1 MSYLSS
7 SHTVNDVLNYVKRQ
21 FGDEAAIQISD
32 ADIIRWVN
40 AGQDEI
46 FRLNEPV
53 KSSVTANLVAG
64 QGTYI
69 FPDGI
74 LRVQSIYVNGRPVE
88 YKGTQEAEEY
98 ILQYD
103 QSGVQTDIPQV
114 WYEWGGSFTLYPTPN
129 ASLVDGIKFN
139 YIKAPTPVTS
149 GANPLSI
156 PDVYYNRLIEYVL
169 QQAYE
174 LDENFSAADMKAA
187 QFSQNMQGYG
197 NKDEIKFNTYP
208 TITVLEEDQY

>member
-64 QGTYI
+64 QGTYT

-74 LRVQSIYVNGRPVE
+74 LRVQSIYVNGLPVE
-88 YKGTQEAEEY
+88 YKSTQEAEEY

-129 ASLVDGIKFN
+129 ANLTNGIKFN

-149 GANPLSI
+149 GANSLSI

-174 LDENFSAADMKAA
+174 LDENFNAADMKAA